1 MVKPGR
7 PGKIALTA
15 GRFSRWLALNET
27 PGRLK
32 GSVSSLL
39 NQGHFDH
46 PKTSYST
53 CTKFVVKNISATCR
67 FDLEGKSKRAMCK
80 PFF

>member
-1 MVKPGR
+1 MGKPGT

-15 GRFSRWLALNET
+15 GQFSWCPALIET

-32 GSVSSLL
+32 GSVLRLL

-46 PKTSYST
+46 PKISYRT
-53 CTKFVVKNISATCR
+53 CTKFVAKNISTTCR